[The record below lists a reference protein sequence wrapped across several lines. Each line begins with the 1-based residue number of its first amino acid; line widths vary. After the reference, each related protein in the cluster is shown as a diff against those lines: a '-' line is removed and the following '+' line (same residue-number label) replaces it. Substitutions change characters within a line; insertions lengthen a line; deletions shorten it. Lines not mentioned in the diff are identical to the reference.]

1 MSTALLVTL
10 TVVEIV
16 ALVVVLALFVILITR
31 RLRSLANTLGEV
43 SGGVVGAI
51 QGDVFLIG
59 AGAAILNRKLNAI
72 AGALPAIAEKAE
84 SLPLQQT
91 QAQASQQ
98 QTQAQTSQQQT
109 QAQTSQ
115 QTQEAPTSGTDWR
128 PAVSQDPAIRRR

>member
-1 MSTALLVTL
+1 MSTGLLVIL

-31 RLRSLANTLGEV
+31 RLRSLASTLGQV
-43 SGGVVGAI
+43 SKGVIGAI
-51 QGDVFLIG
+51 QGDVCLVG

-84 SLPLQQT
+84 SLPVPQART
-91 QAQASQQ
+91 QPQA
-98 QTQAQTSQQQT
+98 

-115 QTQEAPTSGTDWR
+115 QTRAAQTSGTGWR
-128 PAVSQDPAIRRR
+128 PAVARDSQ